1 MKLNKI
7 LKHKEITAKQLS
19 EQTGIKYRTLLK
31 YSCGERSLTV
41 DAAKIIG
48 KALNVN
54 WWLFFEDE
62 KEE

>member
-1 MKLNKI
+1 MQLNKM
-7 LKHKEITAKQLS
+7 LKCSGITVKQLS

-31 YSCGERSLTV
+31 YSCGERNLTV

-48 KALNVN
+48 KALDIN

-62 KEE
+62 KEG